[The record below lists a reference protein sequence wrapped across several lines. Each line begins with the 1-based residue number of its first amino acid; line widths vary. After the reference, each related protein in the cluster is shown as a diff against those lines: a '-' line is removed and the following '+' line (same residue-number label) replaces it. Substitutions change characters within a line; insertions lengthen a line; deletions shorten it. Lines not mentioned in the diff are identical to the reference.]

1 MDEKQTYY
9 RMIGDLWKYMKTHLP
24 ATGSEAWAKSVY
36 EGAKTFA
43 DNHGNTKFAQE
54 LVAAA
59 MWELDR
65 LAKGE

>member
-9 RMIGDLWKYMKTHLP
+9 RIIGDLWKYMKKHLP
-24 ATGSEAWAKSVY
+24 AADTDEWAKSVV
-36 EGAKTFA
+36 EGARTFA
-43 DNHGNTKFAQE
+43 TEHDNSRFAQE
-54 LVAAA
+54 LAQAA

>member
-9 RMIGDLWKYMKTHLP
+9 RIIGDLWKYMKTHLP

-36 EGAKTFA
+36 EDAKTFA

-54 LVAAA
+54 LAAAA

-65 LAKGE
+65 ISRGK